1 MQQYKDWPAA
11 LQRKWLLSWAAGAAF
26 LVVGMAV
33 FFTLNDR
40 PMLLIS
46 VLLSAGTAL
55 RCFFLYRTAAT
66 GRYEVVSGVCI
77 GLGHAGL
84 KRHRMVRMLLEDGT
98 EYEVALDKRISFRIG
113 NCYQLYF
120 QTAPGPAE
128 NQGIP
133 GQAFMDSRFLALVDL
148 GEYLADEKAHDVQ
161 NREPH

>member
-77 GLGHAGL
+77 GLGHAGQ
-84 KRHRMVRMLLEDGT
+84 
-98 EYEVALDKRISFRIG
+98 S
-113 NCYQLYF
+113 
-120 QTAPGPAE
+120 
-128 NQGIP
+128 QG
-133 GQAFMDSRFLALVDL
+133 
-148 GEYLADEKAHDVQ
+148 
-161 NREPH
+161 